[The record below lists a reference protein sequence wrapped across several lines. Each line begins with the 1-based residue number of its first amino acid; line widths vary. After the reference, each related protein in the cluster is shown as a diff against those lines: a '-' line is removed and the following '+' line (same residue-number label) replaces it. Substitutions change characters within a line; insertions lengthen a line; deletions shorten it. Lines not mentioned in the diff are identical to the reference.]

1 MQQIGQRI
9 FRFDHAT
16 FIGPAIAVL
25 LLAGCGSKEPPQPTN
40 QISTPAPAEQ
50 PAPKPTVV
58 DPKAQFAELQKKAQ
72 KGSASAQFELGEF
85 YESSKEN
92 DSFKWENTIKWYKK
106 SSDQGYAPAQAAL
119 GVFYTTGDGG
129 LTVSNAEAVRLFQK
143 SAAQGCAEGQFQL
156 AGMYSDGWERHP
168 PKYSEAIKWYEKACA
183 QKHPRAFRKL
193 AALYASGQ
201 GGSKFHEKA
210 ADLYR
215 KGAEQGDSECQYQ
228 LAQCYLKGNGVQKD
242 IAKAIDWCKKSA
254 DQKYFLADE
263 LMGLIYEKGL
273 GIPEDREQAIAW
285 YQKAADLNDE
295 HAKERAEAL
304 RTGIEPIKP
313 SGNLG
318 FTLPDFKTIF
328 AKATKKGGLHLKIAK
343 SEIDSSRAFTV
354 SFNDESFMSGMLEPD
369 SDAIIGLHVAGD
381 GPPFMN
387 IVATLIAISV
397 VPDPDAQKYMQVL
410 GTFAQSG
417 DPQIHEG
424 ETELNGLSYTLHNL
438 SNGYDFVIA
447 NKAREEAESAERSK

>member
-1 MQQIGQRI
+1 MHRVAERHFRSQLFTGI
-9 FRFDHAT
+9 F
-16 FIGPAIAVL
+16 VL
-25 LLAGCGSKEPPQPTN
+25 MILTSCGGASEPPQTITAVPPKPAT
-40 QISTPAPAEQ
+40 QPASTP
-50 PAPKPTVV
+50 TV

-72 KGSASAQFELGEF
+72 QGSPVAQFELGEF
-85 YESSKEN
+85 YEASKEN
-92 DSFKWENTIKWYKK
+92 DSFKWENTVKWYKK
-106 SSDQGYAPAQAAL
+106 SADQGYAPAQAAL

-143 SAAQGCAEGQFQL
+143 SAAQGCAEGQYQL
-156 AGMYSDGWERHP
+156 ADMYADGWEGHP

-193 AALYASGQ
+193 AALYASGH
-201 GGSKFHEKA
+201 GGAKSHEKA

-215 KGAEQGDSECQYQ
+215 KGAEQGDSESQYQ
-228 LAQCYLKGNGVQKD
+228 LAQCYLKGDGVPKD
-242 IAKAIDWCKKSA
+242 PAKAMDWCKKSA

-273 GIPEDREQAIAW
+273 GIPEDREHAIAW

-318 FTLPDFKTIF
+318 FTLTDFKTLF
-328 AKATKKGGLHLKIAK
+328 AKATKKAGLNLKIAK
-343 SEIDSSRAFTV
+343 SEVDSSRAFTV
-354 SFNDESFMSGMLEPD
+354 NFNDESFMSGMLEPD

-387 IVATLIAISV
+387 IVATLIAMSV
-397 VPDPDAQKYMQVL
+397 LPDPDAQKYTQVFNTFIQSENSQMQ
-410 GTFAQSG
+410 
-417 DPQIHEG
+417 EG
-424 ETELNGLSYTLHNL
+424 ETQLNGLRYTLHNL
-438 SNGYDFVIA
+438 GNGYDFVIA
-447 NKAREEAESAERSK
+447 NKAREEAEQAERNK